1 MTLEQAINIKNCDID
16 ITTGEKITHSEIYTR
31 AINLLG
37 GLDAVIP
44 HIPFSIEEIKI
55 ALEHYDEHL
64 NTLPLR
70 TWDFASNSLRRC
82 FNKVGVTVIPISQC
96 VCTLKQAARQWAER
110 EATKANG
117 C

>member
-16 ITTGEKITHSEIYTR
+16 ITTGEKVTHSEIYTR

-44 HIPFSIEEIKI
+44 HIPFSIEKIKT
-55 ALEHYDEHL
+55 ALDNHDEYL

-70 TWDFASNSLRRC
+70 TWDFAGLSLKRS
-82 FNKVGVTVIPISQC
+82 FSQVGVTVIPISQC
-96 VCTLKQAARQWAER
+96 VCTLKEAALQWAKR
-110 EATKANG
+110 EVI
-117 C
+117 

>member
-16 ITTGEKITHSEIYTR
+16 ITTGEKLTHSEIYTR

-44 HIPFSIEEIKI
+44 CIPFTVTEVRE
-55 ALEHYDEHL
+55 ALDHHDKYL

-70 TWDFASNSLRRC
+70 TWDFAANSIKGKLFR
-82 FNKVGVTVIPISQC
+82 VGVTVSSLSQC
-96 VCTLKQAARQWAER
+96 VCILKEAARQWAER
-110 EATKANG
+110 EENV
-117 C
+117 